1 MVKRTPVTKATQR
14 RGLGDKHSWGGTIL
28 KFCDPG
34 PNSTSAS
41 EGTYQATLVTVWG
54 ISTTTLLSPADLF
67 WVCPW
72 DSSPDS
78 PLREWNLGTC
88 SLFKPP
94 TLPFHPCTPQFH
106 RTACDETIFITAP
119 AASKPFPLLPT
130 DSNCLVW
137 GLPGIGRE
145 GNESYCSP
153 SIMILPLLWL
163 LVSLDASSRHLPPME
178 SPLIYYLLT
187 EVLSVLFN
195 TTHLLHPSYPTFLFP
210 FSTHLS

>member
-1 MVKRTPVTKATQR
+1 MVKRTPVTTATQR

-41 EGTYQATLVTVWG
+41 EGTYQATLVTVLG
-54 ISTTTLLSPADLF
+54 INTTTLLSPADLF

-88 SLFKPP
+88 SLFKPS
-94 TLPFHPCTPQFH
+94 TLPFHPCTPQFL
-106 RTACDETIFITAP
+106 RTVCDETIFITAP

-130 DSNCLVW
+130 ESNWLIW

-145 GNESYCSP
+145 GNGAYCSL
-153 SIMILPLLWL
+153 SMILPLRWQLG
-163 LVSLDASSRHLPPME
+163 SLSASSRHLPPME
-178 SPLIYYLLT
+178 SLLIYYLLT

-195 TTHLLHPSYPTFLFP
+195 TTHQLHPSYSTFLFP